1 MQPVNIAFCIPGRE
15 FSARFLQ
22 SWTSL
27 IKNLPQYYR
36 WALFNGYT
44 PNIFYIRQSLVDRA
58 KMIRPT
64 HYMWIDDDQVFD
76 YRDFEKLFKHDLP
89 IISGI
94 YRRATGHGKVEQLS
108 DKFACSL
115 LGGKTL
121 RDADVKDKITPME
134 VHANGFGFMLVK
146 AEVFDKVVTP
156 FQPTSDTAWEDFA
169 FAERARKIGY
179 KSYIDPSI
187 IVGHEK
193 KLIL

>member
-1 MQPVNIAFCIPGRE
+1 MEQVNIAFCIPGRE

-27 IKNLPQYYR
+27 IKNLPLQYR

-76 YRDFEKLFKHDLP
+76 YIHFEKLFKHNLP

-94 YRRATGHGKVEQLS
+94 YRRATGHGKIEQLS

-121 RDADVKDKITPME
+121 REDDIKDKNVPME

-156 FQPTSDTAWEDFA
+156 FQPTSDTEWEDFA

>member
-1 MQPVNIAFCIPGRE
+1 MGGKSKPARQIDIPNKDAVYFDNIWETLSNLKTFKKLKNEQARKVGSQEYNNPRYKD
-15 FSARFLQ
+15 FSEA
-22 SWTSL
+22 
-27 IKNLPQYYR
+27 
-36 WALFNGYT
+36 
-44 PNIFYIRQSLVDRA
+44 
-58 KMIRPT
+58 
-64 HYMWIDDDQVFD
+64 
-76 YRDFEKLFKHDLP
+76 DFEKLFKHDLP

-121 RDADVKDKITPME
+121 RDADIKGKTTPME

-146 AEVFDKVVTP
+146 AEVFNRVITP
-156 FQPTSDTAWEDFA
+156 FQPTNDTEWEDFA
-169 FAERARKIGY
+169 FAERARKLGY

>member
-1 MQPVNIAFCIPGRE
+1 MSKQGLAWTKLNDYISNKTGMHLHD
-15 FSARFLQ
+15 FSD
-22 SWTSL
+22 
-27 IKNLPQYYR
+27 I
-36 WALFNGYT
+36 
-44 PNIFYIRQSLVDRA
+44 D
-58 KMIRPT
+58 M
-64 HYMWIDDDQVFD
+64 YMWIDDDQVFD

-156 FQPTSDTAWEDFA
+156 FQPTSDTEWEDFA